1 MFTKYH
7 YFKILSDISELE
19 KSQLHVFMS
28 WYVILNKT
36 YIILIAPIKLDLM
49 SESNFN
55 VLSASNEVLLGKEV
69 KVDSD
74 KKVFIKAVAN
84 GFLGVSIDDTAEE
97 KEEKDDGERV
107 K

>member
-1 MFTKYH
+1 
-7 YFKILSDISELE
+7 
-19 KSQLHVFMS
+19 
-28 WYVILNKT
+28 
-36 YIILIAPIKLDLM
+36 M

-74 KKVFIKAVAN
+74 KKAIIKTTAR
-84 GFLGVSIDDTAEE
+84 GFLGVRIEDAAEE
-97 KEEKDDGERV
+97 KEEKDDGEKV